1 MNDINY
7 TRSKKRSQQ
16 KINRPENM
24 AFTVFCW
31 IFMIGSW
38 LLLITPF
45 LIWLTYWDNSTNQ
58 LKAII
63 AFIVGAGCYLIHF
76 ILQLCSLCSTFSC
89 FHIQESFQKIMLSFF
104 KDRPTYTLSLE
115 CYHYESEEEEYVD
128 EEGNT
133 QTRTHT
139 YKVHSFNGKK
149 NIEYYSCR
157 DVSGLLEIDIK
168 EEDAE
173 NIEYIML
180 KTDYDI
186 TFYDDNSL
194 SDFEKAKKDF
204 KNAHNDSYV
213 ECDEKITFNLLKK
226 NEIYIFKLNKN
237 KNSCSIY
244 GCFFLY

>member
-1 MNDINY
+1 M
-7 TRSKKRSQQ
+7 
-16 KINRPENM
+16 
-24 AFTVFCW
+24 
-31 IFMIGSW
+31 
-38 LLLITPF
+38 LL
-45 LIWLTYWDNSTNQ
+45 
-58 LKAII
+58 
-63 AFIVGAGCYLIHF
+63 
-76 ILQLCSLCSTFSC
+76 
-89 FHIQESFQKIMLSFF
+89 FF

-115 CYHYESEEEEYVD
+115 CYHYEAKVEEYVD
-128 EEGNT
+128 EEGI
-133 QTRTHT
+133 TRERT
-139 YKVHSFNGKK
+139 YNDKVYSFSGKT

-157 DVSGLLEIDIK
+157 DVSGLLEMDIK

-213 ECDEKITFNLLKK
+213 ECDEKTTFNLLKK

-237 KNSCSIY
+237 KNSCSIN